1 MADNKEELSFEDRV
15 ILATATFITEEFS
28 EEDADLEKYMSET
41 VDRLKND
48 IEKGTNLAVATGIVD
63 EPEGALNTFID
74 IKNKSVIQVISPYD
88 YDGEDVILTLF
99 QAKTELELLEKIQN
113 ITFEYLAFADEE
125 EVQEKLDA
133 REFQSKGLAR

>member
-28 EEDADLEKYMSET
+28 EEDADLEKYMFET
-41 VDRLKND
+41 VEKLKND
-48 IEKGTNLAVATGIVD
+48 IENGRNLAVATGIVD
-63 EPEGALNTFID
+63 EPEGELNTFID

-99 QAKTELELLEKIQN
+99 QAETELELLEEIQN
-113 ITFEYLAFADEE
+113 FTFGYLAFADEE